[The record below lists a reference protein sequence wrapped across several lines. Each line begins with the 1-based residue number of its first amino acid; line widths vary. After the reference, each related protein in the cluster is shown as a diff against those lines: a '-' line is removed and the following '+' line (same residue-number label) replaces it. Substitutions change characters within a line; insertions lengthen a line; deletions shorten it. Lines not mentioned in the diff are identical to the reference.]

1 MINLT
6 STTFFTDEDGEIE
19 TKSLNSI
26 IQIILPLVRIFCG
39 TFLHICRRGSCYKML
54 VLAYCL
60 VYYIISVIFFS
71 FLYLFVFRS
80 TYRQFVQEIII
91 EQCKGT
97 KSGKDSKEFD
107 VDHVRKLEINTVCCI
122 SNNLKN
128 TCHIATCK
136 LAVMVQSNLN
146 CVLHRTQGDKPY
158 FNFVWGEDV
167 VGKICF
173 QVKQEFALSSFM
185 TRKQRKFWIKIG
197 WILI

>member
-146 CVLHRTQGDKPY
+146 WLLHRTQGDMPY
-158 FNFVWGEDV
+158 LILFE
-167 VGKICF
+167 
-173 QVKQEFALSSFM
+173 VKML
-185 TRKQRKFWIKIG
+185 
-197 WILI
+197 

>member
-54 VLAYCL
+54 VLAYSL

-107 VDHVRKLEINTVCCI
+107 VDHVCKEALVCY
-122 SNNLKN
+122 N
-128 TCHIATCK
+128 
-136 LAVMVQSNLN
+136 
-146 CVLHRTQGDKPY
+146 
-158 FNFVWGEDV
+158 
-167 VGKICF
+167 
-173 QVKQEFALSSFM
+173 
-185 TRKQRKFWIKIG
+185 
-197 WILI
+197 